1 MSRHAGAAWWLSLVL
16 GCTRSGGPAEN
27 PGAGAGA
34 PRAGG
39 TDDTTAHGEPYA
51 FQADTRSP
59 QPAAEAGDDFAR
71 ACPRRDAA
79 LERAARFLAEREL
92 AGRAAL
98 DAEDIALVLRAEG
111 APYVWPHAWSLSG
124 GRAGESAS
132 ERFATWLA
140 AMPRVGEGRCGGAL
154 VKGPEREVAVAI
166 AVDVLA
172 DLEPLPM
179 HTSAGTWLE
188 VTARLRVPATE
199 AKVLVLGPRGRPHAV
214 PSTLEQQL
222 VRARFRA
229 DRAGPWL
236 VQVLATVAG
245 GPRPV
250 AEARVFAGDA
260 PKTLSGASP
269 APGEQAATNADPG
282 DALFAMVNGARESE
296 GLGLLRRDPRL
307 ERVARAHAEAMRAER
322 RLAHD
327 VTDGSPSDR
336 VQNAGIAARA
346 VGENVA
352 RAADPK
358 HAHRTLWQ
366 SPSHRSNLLE
376 RGFNACGIGV
386 ASDADGSIW
395 VCELFASL
403 EPAGSP

>member
-1 MSRHAGAAWWLSLVL
+1 MSGHARAAWWLSLVL
-16 GCTRSGGPAEN
+16 GCTRSGAPAES
-27 PGAGAGA
+27 PGAGAA
-34 PRAGG
+34 LRQTGG
-39 TDDTTAHGEPYA
+39 TDDTAAHGEPYS

-59 QPAAEAGDDFAR
+59 QPAATSGDGFAG

-79 LERAARFLAEREL
+79 LERAAHFMAEREL
-92 AGRAAL
+92 AGHAAL
-98 DAEDIALVLRAEG
+98 AAEDIALVLRAEG

-124 GRAGESAS
+124 GRAGASAS
-132 ERFATWLA
+132 ERFVTWLA
-140 AMPRVGEGRCGGAL
+140 AMPHAGVGRCGGAL

-172 DLEPLPM
+172 DLEPLPI
-179 HTSAGTWLE
+179 HTRAGTWLE
-188 VTARLRVPATE
+188 VKARLLVPATE
-199 AKVLVLGPRGRPHAV
+199 AKVVVLGPHGQPHAV
-214 PSTLEQQL
+214 PSTLEQRS
-222 VRARFRA
+222 VRARFHA

-260 PKTLSGASP
+260 PKTLGGASR
-269 APGEQAATNADPG
+269 APGEQAATDGDPADSI
-282 DALFAMVNGARESE
+282 FAMVNGARRSE
-296 GLGLLRRDPRL
+296 GLGPLRRDPRL

-327 VTDGSPSDR
+327 AADGSPGDR

-352 RAADPK
+352 RAADAK

-376 RGFNACGIGV
+376 RGFDSCGIGV
-386 ASDADGSIW
+386 VSDADGTIW
-395 VCELFASL
+395 VCELFATL
-403 EPAGSP
+403 GRPESP